1 MKNVLLYFGSFNPVH
16 NGHIALAEYAVERG
30 LCDETILIV
39 SPQNPLKPAWV
50 QAPELDRFE
59 MAEAACAASRHPD
72 RIKPSVVEFL
82 LEKPSYTIH
91 TLRYLQ
97 ENYGREMR
105 FSILMGSDLTAHL
118 DEWKCADEILW
129 DYPIYVYPRRGYEF
143 EKRSDRMTFLADAPL
158 CDCSSTGIR
167 NAVERGESVSQA
179 VCPGVERILREK
191 GLYTAARKIAA
202 LTAEIDSTAEGTK
215 LLPLLLERGM
225 CRYRANEWGE
235 ALNDFNRILR
245 IDPSH
250 REAGQLIEMV
260 QEILAYRYKDIY
272 NP

>member
-30 LCDETILIV
+30 LCDEAILVV

-50 QAPELDRFE
+50 QAPEMDRFE
-59 MAEAACAASRHPD
+59 MAEAACAASRYPD

-97 ENYGREMR
+97 ENFGDGMR
-105 FSILMGSDLTAHL
+105 FSILMGSDLTARL
-118 DEWKCADEILW
+118 PEWKCADEILR
-129 DYPIYVYPRRGYEF
+129 DYPIYVYPRRGYDF
-143 EKRSDRMTFLADAPL
+143 ERRSDRMTFLEDAPMF
-158 CDCSSTGIR
+158 DCSST
-167 NAVERGESVSQA
+167 AVREAAERGEDLSRM
-179 VCPGVERILREK
+179 VCPEVARLLRER
-191 GLYTAARKIAA
+191 GLYSAARRVVA
-202 LTAEIDSTAEGTK
+202 LTAEIDRTPEGEG
-215 LLPLLLERGM
+215 LVPLLLERGM
-225 CRYRANEWGE
+225 CRYRNNEWGE

-250 REAGQLIEMV
+250 REAGQLVEMV